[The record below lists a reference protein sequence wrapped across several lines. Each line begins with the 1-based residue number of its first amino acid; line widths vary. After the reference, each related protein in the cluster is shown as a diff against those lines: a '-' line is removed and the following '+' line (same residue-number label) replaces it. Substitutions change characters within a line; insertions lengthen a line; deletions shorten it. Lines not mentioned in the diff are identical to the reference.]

1 MRITLNLASKP
12 WVDTG
17 TLVRRLR
24 IALGALAVACILL
37 LVGLHFE
44 ARAAQIAQAKRDA
57 MDAQQ
62 AKLERE
68 KRQFEFD
75 LEQPQN
81 AAVLE
86 RSQYLNQV
94 FAEKSFSWT
103 AVMMD
108 LENVMPAGVQ
118 VASIEPQVMPGG
130 DIVIRLRVNGD
141 RDRAVDLVRNL
152 EKSKRFL
159 APRLASEASE
169 APTGAAQQVAFQA
182 NGPAGVTFEILADY
196 NPVPTAPAAAA
207 KTDATPGGK
216 TVLHGSPV
224 MKAAPKK
231 SSGPVNTTPGPA
243 SGLGRPKSKGSLQM
257 GTAIHARTGH

>member
-1 MRITLNLASKP
+1 MRVTINLASKP

-44 ARAAQIAQAKRDA
+44 ASAAQKAQAKRDA

-62 AKLERE
+62 ARLERE
-68 KRQFEFD
+68 KKQFEFD

-86 RSQYLNQV
+86 QSQYLNQV

-169 APTGAAQQVAFQA
+169 APTGGPQQVAFQG

-196 NPVPTAPAAAA
+196 NPVAVAAPVAAA
-207 KTDATPGGK
+207 KKDTTTGGK
-216 TVLHGSPV
+216 TVVLGSPV
-224 MKAAPKK
+224 LESAPKSMPKK
-231 SSGPVNTTPGPA
+231 STTPLVP
-243 SGLGRPKSKGSLQM
+243 GLGKPNSKGSLPM
-257 GTAIHARTGH
+257 GTAIHSKVAH

>member
-17 TLVRRLR
+17 TLMRRLR
-24 IALGALAVACILL
+24 IALIALAAACVLL

-44 ARAAQIAQAKRDA
+44 ARTAHRAQAKRDA

-62 AKLERE
+62 AKLEGE
-68 KRQFEFD
+68 KKQFDFQ
-75 LEQPQN
+75 LAQPAN
-81 AAVLE
+81 ASILE

-108 LENVMPAGVQ
+108 LENVMPVGVQ
-118 VASIEPQVMPGG
+118 VASIDPQVMSDGS
-130 DIVIRLRVNGD
+130 IVIRLRVNGD

-169 APTGAAQQVAFQA
+169 APTGGPQQVNFQA
-182 NGPAGVTFEILADY
+182 NGNSPVTFDIMADY
-196 NPVPTAPAAAA
+196 NALPATAAVAAKKDTKAADAKKAVAPAAAPATGAA
-207 KTDATPGGK
+207 KT
-216 TVLHGSPV
+216 
-224 MKAAPKK
+224 
-231 SSGPVNTTPGPA
+231 
-243 SGLGRPKSKGSLQM
+243 KSKRMLPT
-257 GTAIHARTGH
+257 GTAIHSRGGH